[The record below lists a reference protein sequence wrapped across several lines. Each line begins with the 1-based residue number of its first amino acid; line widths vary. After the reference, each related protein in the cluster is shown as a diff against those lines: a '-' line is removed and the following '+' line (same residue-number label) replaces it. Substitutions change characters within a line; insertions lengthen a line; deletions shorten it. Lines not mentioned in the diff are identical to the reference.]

1 MGSAEA
7 AMESPAA
14 ADVDA
19 AGAAAVS
26 SDELLHAARLS
37 APASAT
43 AAMEM
48 VFTVM
53 LPVVDEYSFST

>member
-1 MGSAEA
+1 
-7 AMESPAA
+7 MESPAA

-53 LPVVDEYSFST
+53 LPVVDECTFST